1 MQANGVT
8 ITAYLHV
15 MRLMHAAGTVALSSV
30 SRVVTSPEMFVLFA
44 VMRMVDNR

>member
-8 ITAYLHV
+8 ITANLHV
-15 MRLMHAAGTVALSSV
+15 VRLMHAARTVALSSV